1 MKPPQVRTPRGKLF
15 SGLSIST
22 TLIALCSGWITSSS
36 AFAQGTVRVVLSP
49 AQISPIR
56 SEQAF
61 VGSVMP
67 ERRAVVGSAVDG
79 RVVDFPV
86 SEGDR
91 VEKGGTL
98 AQLLTETISLE
109 LAAAKAELEV
119 RREELQELKAG
130 SRPEEIEQAR
140 AQMEASKAVLE
151 LAESR
156 KSRAQTLYA
165 RNSISEDELLQSIS
179 VWTSAQETYN
189 ERKAGHDL
197 TVAGPRK
204 EKVAQAEAMTRMQEA
219 VVEKL
224 SDQIKKHTIIS
235 RFAGY
240 VSAEHTEE
248 GQWVNRGDLVA
259 EVVALDRVEVV
270 VNVLESHVPHLQI
283 GGAVEKVEVPALGR
297 SFRGEI
303 ASINP
308 QGDPRSRTFPVKV
321 RVDNEIV
328 DGQPVI
334 KSGML
339 ARAYLPTGPQH
350 DGLLVPKDA
359 LVLAGDQRS
368 VFVVKPKS
376 PAKKGE
382 PLTGTAVAVPVET
395 HAATGTFIEVKGD
408 VQEGYLVVVLGNER
422 LRPRGPNEVIIVD
435 TVEPSK
441 VGPATSIRSAVTSD

>member
-1 MKPPQVRTPRGKLF
+1 MRPRA
-15 SGLSIST
+15 SIRN
-22 TLIALCSGWITSSS
+22 CSCLAFPILLVVLLGITST
-36 AFAQGTVRVVLSP
+36 AMAQRTVRVILSP
-49 AQISPIR
+49 VQRSSIR

-79 RVVDFPV
+79 RVVEFPV
-86 SEGDR
+86 EEGDR

-109 LAAAKAELEV
+109 LTAAKAELEM

-140 AQMEASKAVLE
+140 AQMEAAKAVLE

-165 RNSISEDELLQSIS
+165 RNSISEDELLQAIS
-179 VWTSAQETYN
+179 VWSAAQETFN
-189 ERKAGHDL
+189 ERKAGHVL
-197 TVAGPRK
+197 AVAGPRK
-204 EKVAQAEAMTRMQEA
+204 EKVAQADAMARMQEA
-219 VVEKL
+219 VVQKL

-235 RFAGY
+235 RFDGY

-259 EVVALDRVEVV
+259 EVVALDRVDVV

-283 GGAVEKVEVPALGR
+283 GGAVEIVEVPALGR

-303 ASINP
+303 VSINP

-321 RVDNEIV
+321 RVENEIV

-334 KSGML
+334 KAGML
-339 ARAYLPTGPQH
+339 ARAYLPTGSQH
-350 DGLLVPKDA
+350 EGLLVPKDA
-359 LVLAGDQRS
+359 LVLSGNQRS
-368 VFVVKPKS
+368 IFVVKPNKPS
-376 PAKKGE
+376 KNGE
-382 PLTGTAVAVPVET
+382 PQTGTAVAVPVET
-395 HAATGTFIEVKGD
+395 HAARGVFIEVKGD
-408 VQEGYLVVVLGNER
+408 VKQDDLVVVLGNER

-435 TVEPSK
+435 TVDPTK
-441 VGPATSIRSAVTSD
+441 VGPSTSIRSAVTSD

>member
-1 MKPPQVRTPRGKLF
+1 MRIHDFVWRR
-15 SGLSIST
+15 LSVSS
-22 TLIALCSGWITSSS
+22 IALVAATIACTIGNNTV
-36 AFAQGTVRVVLSP
+36 ALAQGTVRVVLAPVQLST
-49 AQISPIR
+49 IR

-79 RVVDFPV
+79 RVVEFPV

-91 VEKGGTL
+91 IEKGGTL

-109 LAAAKAELEV
+109 LVAAKAELDV
-119 RREELQELKAG
+119 RRAELEELKTG
-130 SRPEEIEQAR
+130 TRPEEVEQAR
-140 AQMEASKAVLE
+140 AQMEAAKAVLE

-165 RNSISEDELLQSIS
+165 RNSISEDELLQAIS
-179 VWTSAQETYN
+179 VWSAAQETLN

-197 TVAGPRK
+197 AVAGPRK

-224 SDQIKKHTIIS
+224 SDQIKKHTMIS
-235 RFAGY
+235 RFDGY

-259 EVVALDRVEVV
+259 EVVALDRVDIL

-283 GGAVEKVEVPALGR
+283 GGAVEIVEVPALGR

-303 ASINP
+303 ASVNP

-321 RVDNEIV
+321 RVENEIV

-334 KSGML
+334 KAGML
-339 ARAYLPTGPQH
+339 ARAHLPTGAEH
-350 DGLLVPKDA
+350 KGLLVPKDA
-359 LVLAGDQRS
+359 LVLAGNQRS
-368 VFVVKPKS
+368 IFVVKPNKATKEAA
-376 PAKKGE
+376 PQ
-382 PLTGTAVAVPVET
+382 TDTAVSIPVET
-395 HAATGTFIEVKGD
+395 HAASGVFIEVKGD
-408 VQEGYLVVVLGNER
+408 VAEGDLVVVLGNER

-435 TVEPSK
+435 TIDPTK
-441 VGPATSIRSAVTSD
+441 VGPSTSIRSAVTPD